1 MLIIHFILIS
11 SSFFILLLF
20 LNIRSGIQE
29 FKINNYLKL
38 KLENGR
44 TFIYVNNRR
53 FRQCMY
59 LLLNIAVD
67 RVEDADEIKS
77 IDEAATKLDRS
88 MERGHRIIPPETEFW
103 GHCSNIQ
110 AWVDNEYNTRI
121 LHRNLAFP
129 LLKALADVG
138 DPMAKKKFKEEIA
151 MRYATGHP
159 TVIRF
164 LTQNGYLYYLSEDEF
179 ESMLL
184 DIDFPSI
191 DEYTRKITP
200 LLSNLKD
207 SDSII
212 DIKAITTRFSSKFRF
227 KFKYLILL
235 KVVEKIPD
243 PLRQNFV
250 ELIYSKYKNNRSFP
264 LLKFMNKAYNNF
276 ENLDV
281 KLIKYHEELV
291 GIILDAK
298 INIKNKMIDNIREI
312 KGIEEN
318 ADLIEEIDLS
328 NNRISKIDGL
338 KKLKNLK
345 RLYLKNNYIEKIE
358 GLEELENLELLDLS
372 GNVNIQEI
380 PDSLNNLHQ
389 LKKLKLTGC
398 RISEFSELVSN
409 FFWMGQNFR
418 YYTEHSIEDIRY
430 YEKTHV
436 SKASKNGRLYKNFVR
451 WLFKLKA
458 FMREYDFNYDDI
470 KKYEK
475 KSIMK
480 TIRLGRLTKSFLKY
494 LHDRKQTK
502 ITFFLEMY
510 S

>member
-1 MLIIHFILIS
+1 
-11 SSFFILLLF
+11 
-20 LNIRSGIQE
+20 
-29 FKINNYLKL
+29 
-38 KLENGR
+38 
-44 TFIYVNNRR
+44 
-53 FRQCMY
+53 
-59 LLLNIAVD
+59 
-67 RVEDADEIKS
+67 VEDADEIKS

-88 MERGHRIIPPETEFW
+88 MERGPRIIPPETEFW

-212 DIKAITTRFSSKFRF
+212 NIKAITTRFSSKFRF

-243 PLRQNFV
+243 PLRQDFV

-494 LHDRKQTK
+494 LHDRNQTK
-502 ITFFLEMY
+502 ITFFIEMY